1 MPRSQVARSLLA
13 AGRAALAES
22 AAVESQTLF
31 NAVGKAGRSF
41 SSVAGRSLVTRG
53 TSTQMLGKT
62 RCSCGKVFC
71 NGHNSI
77 STSATANA
85 ADAAL
90 ADEVPHAPSL
100 TAR

>member
-1 MPRSQVARSLLA
+1 MPRSQAVRALLQT
-13 AGRAALAES
+13 GRIVLAES
-22 AAVESQTLF
+22 AAAESQLLQ
-31 NAVGKAGRSF
+31 AVGKAGRSF

-53 TSTQMLGKT
+53 TSTQILGKT

-90 ADEVPHAPSL
+90 ADEAPHAPSL